1 MGQRGDEKITGMNTN
16 SRSISSSSNRQ
27 FKTLRVTLETYNRL
41 AKLGDLKDS
50 FDTVIRKLMDGNLS
64 AATAAVGQGQGGQGQ
79 RK

>member
-1 MGQRGDEKITGMNTN
+1 MGQRGDEKITGMNTTTN
-16 SRSISSSSNRQ
+16 SSNRQ

-64 AATAAVGQGQGGQGQ
+64 ATAAVGQGGQGQ